1 MSITIECQKRP
12 DGSKPRA
19 LRREGLI
26 PAALYGHKG
35 TESVSL
41 TLKAKEAENLLK
53 AATINNTLID
63 VSVPEMS
70 WTGKAL
76 IRDVQSH
83 PWKRTLYHLSF
94 FAVAGHGSLEVVV
107 PVNLIGTAPGVKL
120 GGILEQ
126 STTEMRVSCLAGK
139 IPESIEI
146 DISKMETGDSLAVSD
161 VAMPEGVDVLEDPET
176 VVVSIV
182 VPSKPATP
190 EGEEEEE
197 AEVAE
202 EPAIAE

>member
-12 DGSKPRA
+12 EGSKPRA

-41 TLKAKEAENLLK
+41 TLQAKEAENLLK
-53 AATINNTLID
+53 EATINNTLID

-107 PVNLIGTAPGVKL
+107 PVNLVGTAPGVKL

-126 STTEMRVSCLAGK
+126 STTEMRVACLAGK

-146 DISKMETGDSLAVSD
+146 DISKMDMGTSLSVSE
-161 VAMPEGVDVLEDPET
+161 VPMQEGVDVLEDPDT
-176 VVVSIV
+176 VVLSIV
-182 VPSKPATP
+182 APSIAPTT
-190 EGEEEEE
+190 EEEEE
-197 AEVAE
+197 GIEEAI
-202 EPAIAE
+202 EPAIEE